1 MRWILLVVVFLSF
14 ASSSANQSNSNGKTF
29 GLWRVLLVENGDVV
43 AGTSVDNYE
52 TGLFY
57 RCYSSNKKCAFSIRA
72 KTTCRNGDET
82 PLLLNTDLAATSITG
97 VCLVDSDGRSSMII
111 NDFNQMYRLV
121 HDAKIFAVAVP
132 IGNSVFTV
140 VRLNLSGITD
150 VMTYSQNVI
159 DGNLNNFQ

>member
-1 MRWILLVVVFLSF
+1 
-14 ASSSANQSNSNGKTF
+14 
-29 GLWRVLLVENGDVV
+29 
-43 AGTSVDNYE
+43 
-52 TGLFY
+52 
-57 RCYSSNKKCAFSIRA
+57 
-72 KTTCRNGDET
+72 
-82 PLLLNTDLAATSITG
+82 
-97 VCLVDSDGRSSMII
+97 MII